1 MKCVCLFVAQSCL
14 TLSDAMG
21 CSPPGSSVHGIS
33 QARILEWVALSFF
46 RVSSRPRDQ
55 TQISYIAGR
64 FYHLSL
70 EGNFMKQAGQTL
82 FPFYREGNCGIKM
95 LHNMHTKRPT
105 KQPFPG
111 YTDVGHMIPHA
122 SSKLPKSQNCL
133 LTQSQNE
140 LGALVYS

>member
-105 KQPFPG
+105 KQPFPQLHRCRS
-111 YTDVGHMIPHA
+111 YDSPCILKIA
-122 SSKLPKSQNCL
+122 QESKLSFNL
-133 LTQSQNE
+133 E
-140 LGALVYS
+140 LE